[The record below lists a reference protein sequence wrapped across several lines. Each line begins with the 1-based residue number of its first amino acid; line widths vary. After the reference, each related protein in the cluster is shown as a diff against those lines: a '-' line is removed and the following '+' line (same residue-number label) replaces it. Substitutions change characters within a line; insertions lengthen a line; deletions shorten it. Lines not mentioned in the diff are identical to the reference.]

1 MKLKELLEWINGL
14 PPEFLEFTVV
24 NAEQGDLTED
34 GLTYRLDKPVV
45 SLNVDE
51 ENKEILLLNLP
62 YEEPVK

>member
-1 MKLKELLEWINGL
+1 MKLIELLNWIQSL
-14 PPEFLEFTVV
+14 PPEFLEFIVV

-34 GLTYRLDKPVV
+34 GLTYRLDKPVM

-62 YEEPVK
+62 YEEPIK